1 MGMVRT
7 GRWAL
12 LLVAL
17 MPLQAMAAVDAYMT
31 IVGATQ
37 GKIMGGNVKQ
47 GGASEEIPLLSVIH
61 NVSSPRDA
69 ATGLASGKRQHGT
82 ITVVKEID
90 AASPKFA
97 QAFDTNEVLREV
109 VIAYR
114 SGGTGAAAGKT
125 KTAQRIMLTN
135 ATITGLQKV
144 GNTERITI
152 DYLQIEVTY
161 VNGSKAATDDWDAK

>member
-1 MGMVRT
+1 M
-7 GRWAL
+7 
-12 LLVAL
+12 
-17 MPLQAMAAVDAYMT
+17 
-31 IVGATQ
+31 
-37 GKIMGGNVKQ
+37 
-47 GGASEEIPLLSVIH
+47 
-61 NVSSPRDA
+61 
-69 ATGLASGKRQHGT
+69 ASGKRQHGT

-97 QAFDTNEVLREV
+97 QAFDTNEVLRQV

-114 SGGTGAAAGKT
+114 SGGIGAGAGKA
-125 KTAQRIMLTN
+125 KTAQKIMLTN

-152 DYLQIEVTY
+152 DYQQIEVTY